1 MTPILQT
8 ERLEITLTTRDGSDL
23 HPVREVSL
31 GVEAGE
37 TLALV
42 GESGCGK
49 SMTCLA
55 IAGLLPKRARPTRG
69 RIVLDGHI
77 LGALTPREAFALRRR
92 SLAVVFQDATNC
104 LNPVKTIGWQI
115 AEAAVLRAG
124 LSMSV
129 ARREAV
135 RLLERVGMPS
145 PADRAREFPFQLSG
159 GMNQRAMIAL
169 AIAGNPKVLIAD
181 EATTALDV
189 TMQAQILDLLSDL
202 QREMGMALVF
212 VTHDLGIVAQIA
224 DRVAVMYAG
233 RVVETAP
240 VRELFAAP
248 RHPYTEG
255 LLRSLTRH
263 DRVRDRLTAI
273 DGQVPSLGDLPA
285 GCAFAPR
292 CERASARCARS
303 EPAVEADR
311 MRGLACHNPVGVAA

>member
-1 MTPILQT
+1 MAPILQT
-8 ERLEITLTTRDGSDL
+8 ERLEITLTTRDSVEL

-31 GVEAGE
+31 EVEAGE

-55 IAGLLPKRARPTRG
+55 IAGLLPKRARRTRG
-69 RIVLDGHI
+69 RIVLDGQI
-77 LGALTPREAFALRRR
+77 LGALSPRDAFALRRR
-92 SLAVVFQDATNC
+92 ALAMVFQDATNC

-124 LSMSV
+124 LSMSA

-145 PADRAREFPFQLSG
+145 PAERAREFPFQLSG

-189 TMQAQILDLLSDL
+189 TMQAQILDLLADL
-202 QREMGMALVF
+202 QRELGMALVF

-240 VRELFAAP
+240 VRDLFAAP
-248 RHPYTEG
+248 RHPYTQG
-255 LLRSLTRH
+255 LLNSLTRH
-263 DRVRDRLTAI
+263 DRVRGRLTAI
-273 DGQVPSLGDLPA
+273 DGQVPALGELPT

-292 CERASARCARS
+292 CERASARCDRAQ
-303 EPAVEADR
+303 PVVETDR
-311 MRGLACHNPVGVAA
+311 MRGWSCHHPVGVSA